1 MIIPQYVFNRDR
13 HQKQLS
19 IMTICKNKVFF
30 KSWKRLSFL
39 SNYEGIKHIKDY
51 WNKRNHICFEF
62 VLQEQKISVLNI
74 FTSTASSSLT
84 NPWADNN
91 KHKQYPSMLY
101 NNPYCFTKS
110 KSISLILL
118 HLWLKLNILLSP
130 PRTPPLFI
138 VKVIAQIVMDKAVN
152 RKNMGIPLLQ
162 KDVGILLTKPK
173 PLFLDFYQI

>member
-1 MIIPQYVFNRDR
+1 MYPDLTTLGNIVKQSLNLKKMVMNMIIPQYVFNRDR

-74 FTSTASSSLT
+74 FTSSASFSLT
-84 NPWADNN
+84 NPQADLPTNTN
-91 KHKQYPSMLY
+91 STWVCYTIINTVLQ
-101 NNPYCFTKS
+101 NQNPF
-110 KSISLILL
+110 
-118 HLWLKLNILLSP
+118 P
-130 PRTPPLFI
+130 
-138 VKVIAQIVMDKAVN
+138 
-152 RKNMGIPLLQ
+152 
-162 KDVGILLTKPK
+162 
-173 PLFLDFYQI
+173 